1 MENKRYYMAYGSNLS
16 VEQMRHRTPDA
27 KIVGKAILHGWQ
39 LLFHYYATIRENPA
53 YSTPVLVWD
62 ISERDEARLDRYE
75 GFPKLYYK
83 KELPVTVKPLSGGP
97 AMELTAMVYIM
108 TECKRPAV
116 LPTKWYYDVLDA
128 GYTMFGFDK
137 KILRQA
143 VIDSAEMAWNTSE
156 DSATNKTN

>member
-1 MENKRYYMAYGSNLS
+1 MESKRYYIAYGSNLS

-39 LLFHYYATIRENPA
+39 LLFRYYATIRENPA

-75 GFPKLYYK
+75 GFPRLYYK
-83 KELPVTVKPLSGGP
+83 KELPVNVKPLSGDP
-97 AMELTAMVYIM
+97 AMDATAMVYIM
-108 TECKRPAV
+108 TECERPAV

-143 VIDSAEMAWNTSE
+143 LMDSMDAAEKA
-156 DSATNKTN
+156 